1 MLECLKSE
9 GHIYAL
15 DVDPLE
21 SEKTRKRLEGL
32 GYGEDILTIKQL
44 NFADVDQVI
53 PQSGLFDFV
62 LADLGVSSMQI
73 DNPDRGF
80 SFKQEGPLDL
90 RLNPQKGISAAAR
103 LDDIS
108 QEELEGMLIENADEP
123 YAREIS
129 GC

>member
-90 RLNPQKGISAAAR
+90 RLNPQR
-103 LDDIS
+103 DIS
-108 QEELEGMLIENADEP
+108 RSA
-123 YAREIS
+123 S
-129 GC
+129 G